1 MILLSQ
7 FAKIESLL
15 GELDRLGLTQEEQS
29 RVLELVDEIF
39 QHRLLSEVLNEFE
52 SEEKI
57 RFLELLDQGS
67 GEEIVGFI
75 KTRVVNVEDRIK
87 IIVEEIHSHVIE
99 DISSINE
106 DKFSI

>member
-15 GELDRLGLTQEEQS
+15 GELDRLGLTKEEQS

-39 QHRLLSEVLNEFE
+39 QHRLLSEVLNELE

-57 RFLELLDQGS
+57 RFFELVNLG
-67 GEEIVGFI
+67 GGVEIVDFI

-87 IIVEEIHSHVIE
+87 IIIEEIHSHVIE
-99 DISSINE
+99 DISSI
-106 DKFSI
+106 